1 MGTTGDICWCPSAGG
16 QSPLYIKH
24 LLAAMILTEIPEVK
38 KWWCRQSTLKEN
50 LESSESAVVPVTFL
64 TSVTTDLI
72 SDLIIL
78 AQSLRKDTGHGGVV

>member
-24 LLAAMILTEIPEVK
+24 LLAAMILTEVK
-38 KWWCRQSTLKEN
+38 KWWCRQSTLREN

-64 TSVTTDLI
+64 TSVTTDPI
-72 SDLIIL
+72 SDLIIW